1 MNDRALS
8 RWSSDEP
15 SPAEVVAA
23 LNGKPIWGPR
33 RAVDMQIFDFGEGVP
48 IVDRHGHDRTI
59 GEFRLHIQSDWR
71 FVRKGVAFVTYE
83 DLWLPTTDAPDAP
96 FDPDLG
102 SRTLRDELL
111 ERFISDSSGR
121 ERTVEQA
128 TVTKA
133 GGLLLRFRGGAT
145 LEVDPEDAKSEREA
159 WRLLR
164 PDGSHA
170 VMLGSRFEIARP
182 PPS

>member
-48 IVDRHGHDRTI
+48 IVDRNGRDRMI
-59 GEFRLHIQSDWR
+59 GEYRLHIQSDWR

-96 FDPDLG
+96 FDP
-102 SRTLRDELL
+102 E
-111 ERFISDSSGR
+111 
-121 ERTVEQA
+121 
-128 TVTKA
+128 
-133 GGLLLRFRGGAT
+133 GGALYIRET
-145 LEVDPEDAKSEREA
+145 LKVIDSLETSEAERQKIYQGNAE
-159 WRLLR
+159 RLFDR
-164 PDGSHA
+164 
-170 VMLGSRFEIARP
+170 RF
-182 PPS
+182 